1 MPETI
6 ERAVLLAAG
15 RGTRMGAITQELPK
29 PMLPVRGK
37 PLIEHIMDRLAEAGL
52 RRFLI
57 VVGFE
62 GQRIERHFANWRL
75 PVEFR
80 RQAVLNGTG
89 SAANLA
95 ADFAGGEPFLLSFG
109 DCLCSAA
116 EYVRCLSILQSN
128 PGAAAVIA
136 GKDIADPWEGA
147 AIYETAGRISCIIE
161 KPPKGSSTTRW
172 GSAGFYAFRPVI
184 FEYLARLTPSARN
197 EYEITSAF
205 ATMLA
210 DGLELRLSPV
220 EGEWRDIGRPEDLAV
235 VNE

>member
-1 MPETI
+1 
-6 ERAVLLAAG
+6 
-15 RGTRMGAITQELPK
+15 MGAITQQIPK

-37 PLIEHIMDRLAEAGL
+37 PLIESIMDRLAEAGI

-80 RQAVLNGTG
+80 RQEVVNGTG

-95 ADFAGGEPFLLSFG
+95 AHFAGGEPFLLSFA

-128 PGAAAVIA
+128 PRAAAVIA
-136 GKDIADPWEGA
+136 GKDIEDPWQGA
-147 AIYETAGRISCIIE
+147 AIYETAGRISRIIE

-205 ATMLA
+205 AIMLA
-210 DGLELRLSPV
+210 EGLELRLSPV
-220 EGEWRDIGRPEDLAV
+220 EGEWRDIGRPEDLAA